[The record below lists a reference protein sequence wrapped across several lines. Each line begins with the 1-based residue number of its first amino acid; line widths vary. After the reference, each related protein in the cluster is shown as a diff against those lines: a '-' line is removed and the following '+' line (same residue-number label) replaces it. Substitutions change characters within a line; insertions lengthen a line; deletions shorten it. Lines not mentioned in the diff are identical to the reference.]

1 MSQIKNI
8 GDLAE
13 VLGLNREC
21 VKQFNG
27 ESTIAKALFK
37 GTTCG
42 ILFDYTSKGILLAG
56 YCEGS
61 DLECEA
67 YFLAYPFTEE
77 EFWATVTQADEDGLD
92 VWDAT
97 HGCEKCWPNGC
108 MDEWDNLFEAG
119 EPGGPVD
126 PDCTYCRGEGVS
138 I

>member
-1 MSQIKNI
+1 MIKSI

-13 VLGLNREC
+13 LLYIDRYDVGSENAIKKSLL
-21 VKQFNG
+21 K
-27 ESTIAKALFK
+27 S
-37 GTTCG
+37 TTCG
-42 ILFDYTSKGILLAG
+42 IVCDYTPKGILLAG
-56 YCEGS
+56 YCEGYDIS

-77 EFWATVTQADEDGLD
+77 EFGATVSQADMDGCE

-97 HGCEKCWPNGC
+97 HGCEQCWPNGC
-108 MDEWDNLFEAG
+108 MDEWDHLFEPG

-126 PDCTYCRGEGVS
+126 PDCVYCRGEGVS